1 LARLVRAY
9 FVNFNRSTQ
18 QFSLHPID
26 QEYCYQQI
34 STAAEEAFN
43 RTLLHQRAAEYYVR
57 QRKPQIEWTSVESL
71 TPQLA
76 EFDHLVAAG
85 EYNEAAR
92 LLLAIDKDYLWD
104 WGQQALLAERHG
116 RLRGRITDE
125 RLAHQNL
132 RRIAWTRF
140 WANTDEA
147 AKLFQQLLEDARN
160 TGDRQAEADALDDLA
175 QIHRRG
181 MDIPTGFQLHQ
192 QALEIYREIG
202 DRRGQAEALGGMGAS
217 VAFAYPEIA
226 IGYLQEAL
234 AIQRDLDNRHSL
246 AFVLLSLGQTALND
260 LEQYGQAVAYLEQAL
275 TLAREINNS
284 QTLVQGLVVLGEA
297 YAFQGNYERAM
308 GYYQESITTAERAS
322 GEAFNYGYA
331 FATSQM
337 AQAQALKG
345 DLDVGIQTL
354 RQFLD
359 VPGNLDTPF
368 AGIVRTTLSVL
379 LAVSGEVRES
389 RQISESVLR
398 IPLPAI
404 FRIYPALVLT
414 RAGERDA
421 TNRIFEKIVASVQQ
435 MSPRMLPGIRAEGLA
450 LSAIAV
456 LTGDSAKVKEAV
468 EVYRRLGKPP
478 ELIGFRQ
485 FQRMLLDMLME
496 CPGGDVLAPV
506 RAVLVD

>member
-1 LARLVRAY
+1 
-9 FVNFNRSTQ
+9 
-18 QFSLHPID
+18 
-26 QEYCYQQI
+26 
-34 STAAEEAFN
+34 
-43 RTLLHQRAAEYYVR
+43 
-57 QRKPQIEWTSVESL
+57 
-71 TPQLA
+71 
-76 EFDHLVAAG
+76 
-85 EYNEAAR
+85 
-92 LLLAIDKDYLWD
+92 
-104 WGQQALLAERHG
+104 
-116 RLRGRITDE
+116 
-125 RLAHQNL
+125 
-132 RRIAWTRF
+132 
-140 WANTDEA
+140 
-147 AKLFQQLLEDARN
+147 
-160 TGDRQAEADALDDLA
+160 
-175 QIHRRG
+175 

-421 TNRIFEKIVASVQQ
+421 TNR